1 MKRKNT
7 FNKLAP
13 YEYRE
18 SKRLRKLYHSK
29 IMAARKRK
37 MMTGDDVQNFIFES
51 DSELSNLSETSESS
65 SEYSAISEELEEEL
79 EIENTVPVD
88 LQNEFLVQSNETD
101 INNGKHQIQA
111 MTTNRAAA
119 NQKSRKK
126 VRNECDNI
134 EWKDYRPSEGLN
146 RLSFSGKPVCSIEN
160 FSDDPLHIYEL
171 IVTKEIFQ
179 KIATEKN
186 IC

>member
-1 MKRKNT
+1 MKRNNI
-7 FNKLAP
+7 FDKLAP

-37 MMTGDDVQNFIFES
+37 MVTGDDVQNFIFES
-51 DSELSNLSETSESS
+51 DSELSKLSETSESS
-65 SEYSAISEELEEEL
+65 SEYSTTSKVLEEEL

-101 INNGKHQIQA
+101 ITNGKHQIQI

-119 NQKSRKK
+119 NQKLRKNF
-126 VRNECDNI
+126 RNGCDNI
-134 EWKDYRPSEGLN
+134 EWKDYKSSEGLT
-146 RLSFSGKPVCSIEN
+146 RLSFSGKPVCSIEI
-160 FSDDPLHIYEL
+160 FSDDPLHIYEH
-171 IVTKEIFQ
+171 
-179 KIATEKN
+179 

>member
-1 MKRKNT
+1 
-7 FNKLAP
+7 
-13 YEYRE
+13 
-18 SKRLRKLYHSK
+18 
-29 IMAARKRK
+29 

-51 DSELSNLSETSESS
+51 DSELSKLSETSESS

-119 NQKSRKK
+119 NQKSR
-126 VRNECDNI
+126 
-134 EWKDYRPSEGLN
+134 
-146 RLSFSGKPVCSIEN
+146 
-160 FSDDPLHIYEL
+160 
-171 IVTKEIFQ
+171 
-179 KIATEKN
+179 
-186 IC
+186 

>member
-1 MKRKNT
+1 MKRNNI
-7 FNKLAP
+7 FDKLAP

-29 IMAARKRK
+29 IMAARKGK
-37 MMTGDDVQNFIFES
+37 MVTGDDVQNFIFES
-51 DSELSNLSETSESS
+51 DSELSKLSETSESS
-65 SEYSAISEELEEEL
+65 SEYSTTSKVLEEEL

-101 INNGKHQIQA
+101 ITNGKHQIQA
-111 MTTNRAAA
+111 MTTNRATA

-126 VRNECDNI
+126 FRNGCDNI
-134 EWKDYRPSEGLN
+134 EWKDYKASEGLT
-146 RLSFSGKPVCSIEN
+146 RLSFSGKPVCSIEI
-160 FSDDPLHIYEL
+160 FSDDSLHIYEH
-171 IVTKEIFQ
+171 
-179 KIATEKN
+179 